1 MPPHPDK
8 SKILNQERHTAH
20 RVRLPGVPPCSTKGG
35 DNVERIT
42 KLLQALAKLIAA
54 IADFIRSLKA

>member
-1 MPPHPDK
+1 MGEAAWGIP
-8 SKILNQERHTAH
+8 L
-20 RVRLPGVPPCSTKGG
+20 KGG
-35 DNVERIT
+35 DSVERIT